1 MRRILA
7 FVASLVIRLLGITWR
22 VRLLGYDL
30 DHSRPVVA
38 CFWHGD
44 QAGMFAHPRPRPVV
58 VLASLSR
65 DGDLQTRILKHL
77 GFRVVRGSSSRRGA
91 VGLKA
96 LIAEIRL
103 GADAAFAVDGPRGP
117 RHEVKPGAVLAAR
130 RTGAALVPVSI
141 RPSRAWV
148 FDKAWDRYTLPKPFA
163 EVRLYRGAPI
173 NADGGDLETVTAE
186 LERALLLVPAKK

>member
-7 FVASLVIRLLGITWR
+7 FVASLVIRLLRATWR
-22 VRLLGYDL
+22 VRLLGHHL
-30 DHSRPVVA
+30 DPSRPVIA

-65 DGDLQTRILKHL
+65 DGDLQTRILNHL

-91 VGLKA
+91 SGLKA
-96 LIAEIRL
+96 LIAEIRR

-130 RTGAALVPVSI
+130 QTGAALVPVSI

-148 FDKAWDRYTLPKPFA
+148 FDKAWDRYTLPKPFC

-173 NADGGDLETVTAE
+173 DAGEGNLETVTAK
-186 LERALLLVPAKK
+186 LERALLNPSV